1 MIPFKLHYVNYNYNN
16 GKIFISNLAYVAEV
30 NSESIQKLDG
40 QLYKACIEYD
50 YHFVNNDVALHR
62 YFWTD

>member
-50 YHFVNNDVALHR
+50 YRLVNNVVALHR
-62 YFWTD
+62 DFWTD